1 MVPQACD
8 NILSLSKITD
18 CGYTFS
24 GDREHTEFSHPRTGT
39 CLVGYR
45 SAKNFNVVDLQQEPP
60 LPCYL
65 LASFSSPFTREQVR
79 RAHGVRELHVGLG
92 HPSDDI
98 FCIMLDSNC
107 LVNCHFFAQDVRN
120 AYAIFGE
127 CMCCIAGEI
136 VSASALPSLA
146 PSATLIGEKKLH
158 IDILPYKI
166 TTIEGNTCGSIGDDA
181 VSRFLF
187 LVPMPNKGK
196 RTLVYA
202 ILKIISLFNRFGYR
216 VQTIVCEAERC
227 LLATADLIGEYNVDV
242 PTIPGEHN
250 KRIER
255 HVRSVK
261 YVSRTIISGLSY
273 VLEDKL
279 LGELYQHAIT
289 VIKMRPQYDTRKPAL
304 ECVLNSRLDITAVA
318 LYPVTSHK
326 SKRSLKL
333 IPVFNLARILVPP
346 SVLRLKLLTLS
357 SPLSSALVQWSFV
370 NARTFIFCMIMFP
383 LQSGTGKQTF
393 RPRSFPSKRWH
404 LKTPHV

>member
-107 LVNCHFFAQDVRN
+107 MVNCHFFAQDVRN

-127 CMCCIAGEI
+127 CMSCIAGKI

-146 PSATLIGEKKLH
+146 PPATLIGEKLH
-158 IDILPYKI
+158 IDILPYKV
-166 TTIEGNTCGSIGDDA
+166 TTTGGNTCGLIGDDE

-187 LVPMPNKGK
+187 LVSMPNKSK
-196 RTLVYA
+196 RTLVRA
-202 ILKIISLFNRFGYR
+202 ILKIISLFNRFGHR
-216 VQTIVCEAERC
+216 VQTIVCDAERC
-227 LLATADLIGEYNVDV
+227 LLATADLIGEYNVVVV

-255 HVRSVK
+255 HVLSVK
-261 YVSRTIISGLSY
+261 DVSRTIISGLSY

-289 VIKMRPQYDTRKPAL
+289 VINMRPQYDTRKPAL
-304 ECVLNSRLDITAVA
+304 ECVLNRRLDITAVA
-318 LYPVTSHK
+318 LYPFGHVAQVKTVNDAGPGIQPRTDFGITLSFKIETPHAVK
-326 SKRSLKL
+326 AFIVSTGSVVIRKCQNVHLSRD
-333 IPVFNLARILVPP
+333 NVPP
-346 SVLRLKLLTLS
+346 LN
-357 SPLSSALVQWSFV
+357 P
-370 NARTFIFCMIMFP
+370 P
-383 LQSGTGKQTF
+383 
-393 RPRSFPSKRWH
+393 
-404 LKTPHV
+404 